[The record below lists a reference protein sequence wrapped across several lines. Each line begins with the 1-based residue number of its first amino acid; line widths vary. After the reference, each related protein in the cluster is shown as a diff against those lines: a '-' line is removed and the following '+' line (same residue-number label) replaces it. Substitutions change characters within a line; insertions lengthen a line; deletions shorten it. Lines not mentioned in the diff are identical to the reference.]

1 MFSIYLP
8 GSSKT
13 EAHYPAI
20 YCLAGLS
27 TGYERFP
34 TQSGFARH
42 AKQYQYAV
50 VFPDNYPH
58 GCPIPHDTEKQY
70 SPSFYLNTTS
80 EKYAPYLQMFT
91 YIT

>member
-1 MFSIYLP
+1 MIKLVLLEENKCEGGWLRKYSHLSTSLKSVMKFSIYLP

-42 AKQYQYAV
+42 A
-50 VFPDNYPH
+50 
-58 GCPIPHDTEKQY
+58 
-70 SPSFYLNTTS
+70 L
-80 EKYAPYLQMFT
+80 
-91 YIT
+91 